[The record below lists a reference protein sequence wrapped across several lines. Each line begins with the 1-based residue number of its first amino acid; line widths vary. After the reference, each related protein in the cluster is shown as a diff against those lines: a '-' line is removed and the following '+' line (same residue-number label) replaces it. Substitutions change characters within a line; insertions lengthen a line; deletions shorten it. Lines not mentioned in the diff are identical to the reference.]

1 MAGLGLLDTETIFAS
16 QKTRT
21 HSTGRLSPVGGIF
34 SALSEQEYEG
44 YEIHMGR
51 TLSGDATHW
60 RKPLLQQGNVYGT
73 YLHGVFD
80 REGISRTIISALL
93 QAKGLK
99 AEDLKTFDSAQLK
112 EQQYD
117 LLAQALRKALDME
130 AVYRVLE
137 EGA

>member
-1 MAGLGLLDTETIFAS
+1 MAGLDCWTPRPYSPLKKPAPIPQAGFP
-16 QKTRT
+16 
-21 HSTGRLSPVGGIF
+21 PVGGIF

-51 TLSGDATHW
+51 TLSGDGNALEKT
-60 RKPLLQQGNVYGT
+60 LLQQGNVYGT